1 MRKCILCGKSEY
13 EIAIHKHHVVS
24 RKQQPAL
31 INCELN
37 LVDICVE
44 CHTTGKNAIHNKG
57 YENLKKLKRDKQ
69 VEYYGIFNK
78 DFYTKD
84 EVREL
89 LDIKQEEVDKLLK
102 HLSPTIYEKEDIIRA
117 CMGGK
122 LI

>member
-1 MRKCILCGKSEY
+1 MRKCISCGKSEY
-13 EIAIHKHHVVS
+13 VIAMHKHHVVS

-37 LVDICVE
+37 LVDICVK
-44 CHTTGKNAIHNKG
+44 CHTTGPNAIHNKG
-57 YENLKKLKRDKQ
+57 YEKLKKLKRDKQ
-69 VEYYGIFNK
+69 AEYYNIFNK
-78 DFYTKD
+78 EFYTKD

-102 HLSPTIYEKEDIIRA
+102 HLPPTIYEKEDVIRA

>member
-1 MRKCILCGKSEY
+1 MRKCILCGKSQYAVEM
-13 EIAIHKHHVVS
+13 HKHHVVS

-37 LVDICVE
+37 LVDICVN
-44 CHTTGKNAIHNKG
+44 CHVAGPNAIHNKG
-57 YENLKKLKRDKQ
+57 YENLKKLRKKKQ
-69 VEYYGIFNK
+69 SEYYNIFYK
-78 DFYTKD
+78 EFYTKD
-84 EVREL
+84 EVREI

-102 HLSPTIYEKEDIIRA
+102 HLLPTIYEKEDIIRA